1 MTKKELES
9 GAYEEIKATLDI
21 KTLPVPMFMDK
32 DGSIYLVVTNEEN
45 QVKIY
50 RVNTDKEMGEDAFF

>member
-1 MTKKELES
+1 
-9 GAYEEIKATLDI
+9 
-21 KTLPVPMFMDK
+21 MFMDK